1 VTSRCVVAVQRN
13 YAVVLGPR
21 ALWSDRPAATDRRRL
36 RPVNRDRDSD
46 DPLPALGEVRSA
58 DGTIIGYQ
66 RVGTGPG
73 VVLVH
78 GAGQSSG
85 NLMRLAGALAAAF
98 TLYVPDRR
106 GRGSSG
112 PYGEFHG
119 LVTEIEDLSAV
130 LEDCGACRVFGL
142 SSGAVIAI
150 EAARGRPDITKLA
163 LYEPPLTCGGVVHGD
178 WAPRYERL
186 LQAGKP
192 GAALVTVLKATADR
206 TSVLR
211 WIPQPPL
218 VAALDFAL
226 KRTADRP
233 VPDGVMS
240 PRELIPTV
248 RYDAQTVNGAAGPL
262 ERFAGLSREILLVPA
277 SGRSQDPAANWMASG
292 DLRFPARETGRLT
305 WRPWTGRERAGAMA
319 WEPSPGR
326 DHGPVAV
333 AWRTRG
339 CVIGSCPPTRPRR

>member
-1 VTSRCVVAVQRN
+1 
-13 YAVVLGPR
+13 
-21 ALWSDRPAATDRRRL
+21 
-36 RPVNRDRDSD
+36 VNRDRDSD

-218 VAALDFAL
+218 AAALDFAFE
-226 KRTADRP
+226 RTADRP
-233 VPDGVMS
+233 APDGVMS

-262 ERFAGLSREILLVPA
+262 ERFAGLSCEILLVPA